1 MKHTRIW
8 LAFALAVLIVLSCT
22 AAFAVTAEEDADVSL
37 ASAAAEGGIDAA
49 TDGAVEPDAEDTE
62 DTEEIGESE
71 VGIDSD
77 DDIAIEAQSKLFG
90 EERVLL
96 VTVNNT
102 NSDVHYSVNVRV
114 TYYGAEGET
123 LKTEE
128 KSFAQLKNGYDKN
141 FVFRPGFDFV
151 DYLIEVEK
159 AVYDGECWK
168 TLVDAEFGYTY
179 VWVYGDGRDTRVR
192 QHVLVTSHSDSS
204 LVVDDFVVVVF
215 DENGEIYDIYYRAGC
230 WINPNDVQYKH
241 FEREMTVPDSMVS
254 FEGYDVKVKLGGA
267 FIEYDI
273 IAPEETPDYGY
284 LISNGYIDPETGAY
298 RNPKDAE

>member
-1 MKHTRIW
+1 MKHMKIW
-8 LAFALAVLIVLSCT
+8 LAFALALLLSLSFT
-22 AAFAVTAEEDADVSL
+22 AAFAALAEEDDNV
-37 ASAAAEGGIDAA
+37 
-49 TDGAVEPDAEDTE
+49 AVEPQASEAVSVEAEAEADEQVEAEAEQTPE
-62 DTEEIGESE
+62 TSD
-71 VGIDSD
+71 VGIEADE
-77 DDIAIEAQSKLFG
+77 DISVNVESKLFG

-96 VTVNNT
+96 VTANN
-102 NSDVHYSVNVRV
+102 NNDSVNYSIVITV
-114 TYYGAEGET
+114 TYYGANGET
-123 LKTEE
+123 LKTEA
-128 KSFAQLKNGYDKN
+128 KSFEQLRNGYDKN

-151 DYLIEVEK
+151 DYLIDIEK
-159 AVYDGECWK
+159 TVYEGDCWK
-168 TLVDAEFGYTY
+168 TKVDAEFGYTY

-192 QHVLVTSHSDSS
+192 QHVLVTSHSEES

-230 WINPNDVQYKH
+230 WINPLDVQYKH

-284 LISNGYIDPETGAY
+284 LISNGYIDPVTGAY